1 MVRSVAAS
9 VPVRPL
15 DPGGIATKIERCE
28 PKPLSAGSY
37 RLPNARDFQRAPF
50 GATATGCPESGPIQ
64 PSAERP
70 AGKLG
75 QPPSDVAAAEPNR
88 GRPASGLSS
97 YRSQLPGWGRSPA
110 MVCSVN
116 IAPTVDT
123 HRRVRCRDQSSSRSS
138 GAPGAG
144 RFPGTSG
151 TGPHCGLAAE
161 IRRLG
166 SSEPHR
172 SAPLDPG

>member
-1 MVRSVAAS
+1 MVRSVEAS
-9 VPVRPL
+9 IPVRPL
-15 DPGGIATKIERCE
+15 NPGGIATKIERRE

-37 RLPNARDFQRAPF
+37 RSPNARDFQRAF
-50 GATATGCPESGPIQ
+50 VATAPGCPESSPIQ
-64 PSAERP
+64 PSAERS

-75 QPPSDVAAAEPNR
+75 RPPSDVAAAEPNR
-88 GRPASGLSS
+88 GRPASGLGS

-116 IAPTVDT
+116 IVPTVDT
-123 HRRVRCRDQSSSRSS
+123 DRRVRCRDQSSSRSS
-138 GAPGAG
+138 DAPGAG
-144 RFPGTSG
+144 RFPGTNG

-172 SAPLDPG
+172 SAPLDLG